1 MRREQI
7 VPNARTYGKL
17 IEAAAKAASLKDAE
31 KWFEELESVSDQ
43 IGQAPYIMLIDAAA
57 RERDVAAA
65 ERWLKRLADSGQPL
79 DIVAFHGVMSAAA
92 AARDM
97 KTSSTWLQKMC
108 DSNIEPNEMTLIV
121 VAERLAEAGDIHAVE
136 EWLNKAI
143 NHSQYV
149 LATSQVILSII
160 RSSGNDGLPVAEQLL
175 RKITLDLSKAKT
187 CPGVSREASDLRCLA
202 LKEMVKMHLD
212 RGNQE
217 SVERWLQATRCA
229 NCDKDVFRKI
239 YFEMLKTSAAN
250 GNLARAEQT
259 FSDARHAG
267 FNDLQFF
274 SVMVDVAAKCKNLLA
289 AEKWFEKALDAGL
302 EPDLVLFTS
311 MVDAACRAGDV
322 RAAEYWQGRAQTAG
336 FEPNKV
342 MLSTL
347 VKGSALAGRKDK
359 ALRWAS
365 RAREDF
371 GPDLVILNCV
381 IDIHARDPETIH
393 DAEAILE
400 HDIISTSLQPDERSF
415 GPIINAYAE
424 RGNFERAST
433 YFRQMV
439 DLHNIPPSVI
449 QYNQLLKA
457 CARCRPP
464 LAREAEKLFD
474 ELMALDAAQRRN
486 KFKTRDL
493 HPTRITLKSL
503 GRCVGARRL
512 SQICEAGAGRFWSLV
527 DYCWLMDHRLI

>member
-1 MRREQI
+1 M
-7 VPNARTYGKL
+7 PNVRTYGKL

-121 VAERLAEAGDIHAVE
+121 VAEKLAEAGDIHAAE
-136 EWLNKAI
+136 EWLNKAT
-143 NHSQYV
+143 NQSQYV

-160 RSSGNDGLPVAEQLL
+160 RSAANDCLPVAEQLL

-239 YFEMLKTSAAN
+239 YLEMLKTSAAN
-250 GNLARAEQT
+250 GKLARAEQI

-267 FNDLQFF
+267 FNDLHF
-274 SVMVDVAAKCKNLLA
+274 SVSWWTRLPNAKICLQPKSGLKKPSMLGWSLTWCFSPRWLTQHVALGMC
-289 AEKWFEKALDAGL
+289 EQQ
-302 EPDLVLFTS
+302 S
-311 MVDAACRAGDV
+311 I
-322 RAAEYWQGRAQTAG
+322 GRA
-336 FEPNKV
+336 E
-342 MLSTL
+342 
-347 VKGSALAGRKDK
+347 
-359 ALRWAS
+359 
-365 RAREDF
+365 
-371 GPDLVILNCV
+371 
-381 IDIHARDPETIH
+381 
-393 DAEAILE
+393 
-400 HDIISTSLQPDERSF
+400 
-415 GPIINAYAE
+415 
-424 RGNFERAST
+424 
-433 YFRQMV
+433 
-439 DLHNIPPSVI
+439 
-449 QYNQLLKA
+449 
-457 CARCRPP
+457 
-464 LAREAEKLFD
+464 
-474 ELMALDAAQRRN
+474 
-486 KFKTRDL
+486 
-493 HPTRITLKSL
+493 
-503 GRCVGARRL
+503 
-512 SQICEAGAGRFWSLV
+512 
-527 DYCWLMDHRLI
+527 HRLQVSSPTK